1 MFSSPQYLIV
11 HQNAQVAA
19 YNDLKENKNNVLLGG
34 KETLQNT
41 FWSSRGKAD
50 VKMRKVILLLM
61 NLAVFAMVI
70 SSVDS
75 DLTVKGSNC
84 QKAGGECYRNRR
96 ANKICKKYDDDANDC
111 GQSSKCCLVTTGRQ
125 LGITGKANK
134 CTESCDVGTC
144 TPKNVWGK
152 GWDECG
158 KRCVCC
164 TNGKYLS

>member
-19 YNDLKENKNNVLLGG
+19 YNDLKENKNVLLGG

-50 VKMRKVILLLM
+50 VKMRKIILLLM

-75 DLTVKGSNC
+75 DLTVSN
-84 QKAGGECYRNRR
+84 NFFL
-96 ANKICKKYDDDANDC
+96 II
-111 GQSSKCCLVTTGRQ
+111 SLFS
-125 LGITGKANK
+125 
-134 CTESCDVGTC
+134 
-144 TPKNVWGK
+144 
-152 GWDECG
+152 
-158 KRCVCC
+158 
-164 TNGKYLS
+164 